1 MRLIAQSMD
10 CVEQQFE
17 SRDNNIASLE
27 KRLEESG
34 EVAVRLQSDLD
45 AANEVIARLTVEAEK
60 GMAQQKILLKQYQEA
75 EMESRELQEFLQ
87 AEKMTLSETLK
98 VREIITQGERRVV
111 TFNDFN
117 VVSHALLR
125 AHRLARGLTRCPV
138 VRRSPASVRANNG
151 PDDIINRL
159 LHLLVMD
166 ARYD

>member
-1 MRLIAQSMD
+1 MD

-98 VREIITQGERRVV
+98 VRDEKDHHRVRRVV

-125 AHRLARGLTRCPV
+125 AHRLAAGCFRPGKQRTRPYNKL
-138 VRRSPASVRANNG
+138 P
-151 PDDIINRL
+151 PTFEL
-159 LHLLVMD
+159 
-166 ARYD
+166 

>member
-27 KRLEESG
+27 RRLEESG
-34 EVAVRLQSDLD
+34 EVAVRLQADLD

-87 AEKMTLSETLK
+87 AEKMTLAETLK
-98 VREIITQGERRVV
+98 VGGERSSLSPWS
-111 TFNDFN
+111 T
-117 VVSHALLR
+117 LL
-125 AHRLARGLTRCPV
+125 AK
-138 VRRSPASVRANNG
+138 
-151 PDDIINRL
+151 
-159 LHLLVMD
+159 
-166 ARYD
+166 

>member
-1 MRLIAQSMD
+1 MD

-125 AHRLARGLTRCPV
+125 AHRLAARGRAQPV
-138 VRRSPASVRANNG
+138 SVQQRRASVRANNG